1 MCCVLIQNTLYVS
14 LSTQE
19 YNWVAELSQGS
30 LVKCRGGGGGGG
42 GTVGWAGSLCG
53 GGGGGGGSNQG
64 MDWHPVWGESGD
76 TPSCFM
82 QGNKDY
88 KLRAWTGHCSNTDFT
103 KLPTAS

>member
-30 LVKCRGGGGGGG
+30 LVKCRGGGE
-42 GTVGWAGSLCG
+42 
-53 GGGGGGGSNQG
+53 GGSNHG

>member
-42 GTVGWAGSLCG
+42 
-53 GGGGGGGSNQG
+53 NHG